1 MAMNEKFNKDEVWG
15 HLGKSKALAHER
27 EGGDNDDESDDSLED
42 DDAETHKPE
51 IKVREYVVRLFF
63 IQYLTI
69 PCHLHVRPHYFLDY
83 IQEVVS

>member
-27 EGGDNDDESDDSLED
+27 EGGENDDESDDSLED

-51 IKVREYVVRLFF
+51 IKVREYVVGFF
-63 IQYLTI
+63 LYSTSQFLVIFMLGHTI
-69 PCHLHVRPHYFLDY
+69 F
-83 IQEVVS
+83 